1 MAKAEKL
8 STTHA
13 AELHMDG
20 IPQYAGN
27 IVTVMEQG
35 LQMADTRRLRGKQH
49 GKTVSVHDGAK
60 ADLVFLDLF
69 DEEGDQVIVAVTI
82 VGAKSD
88 LVTLAFR
95 NQVSEQTGT
104 VLRLLKSE
112 TRSSRQGPVDEDTL
126 SEFRRRSLRQ
136 LDKMIGGF
144 VMATAD
150 HLFDLSGRPHS
161 RDMQDALYETM
172 SILKRSKK
180 DIVEA
185 FCTQIDAYFD
195 EPLKP
200 EKQETVSADEVQ
212 FGDLDLV
219 DIQDFEDSLAIDR
232 MVKEG
237 QSKYGLPME
246 ALTLRFA
253 EIAGTEPLD
262 TRLPVHVQQLCSAFK
277 EGIRDRGIATSV
289 APELYNFFAAQ
300 VIRKLDSFYTSLNV
314 FLRERNIRPDIDE
327 DLKKH
332 GSLFERMQTQK
343 QRQAAP
349 AKPKPKKP
357 APEPKKELPSDDDAE
372 DLLAAARE
380 AGLSPD
386 GTGGPAS
393 AATVQRSG
401 TAPPASPAAGG
412 GTAATDSAVAG
423 AGAGHPVAGH
433 PAAGVPGAG
442 HPAAADAGA
451 GHPAAGV
458 PEAAGAGAGH
468 PAAGVPAAAGAG
480 AGIPE
485 AAGAAAGI
493 PAAAG
498 AVAGIPAAAR
508 AGTGTPGQTQ
518 PAAGV
523 AGAGQAASAGNAG
536 QTAAT
541 GHDGQAGIP
550 QQPPPD
556 GGMAAGRFDTPT
568 LYRSVIDALNYRRSN
583 PVIGAPGQ
591 AADAI
596 PVGGTP
602 GGAPATSDALA
613 SALTAI
619 QGDADART
627 AMREQRSVRGYLS
640 QNQADLAALE
650 GTQGFEPASMNQ
662 LDLVDN
668 LFTDISTEV
677 DVTPDLRPIVGDLQ
691 IPLAKLAL
699 LEPQFFADKSH
710 PARGV
715 IDQVT
720 QLASSSNYP
729 NKALEQKVTR
739 IIDNIVANYK
749 TDSGVFQTALGEL
762 EQLVQQQQ
770 KALERNVE
778 RVVKT
783 QDGQEK
789 LRKAEKAVEKVL
801 KTRVRAPK
809 APKPIV
815 DLVNSGWRDLLKLTF
830 VKQGPNSRAWKD
842 YVKTLDLLSLWLMQK
857 QTGTDDEQL
866 QVERALEAEP
876 LLDMVRQ
883 QISEALPTHVE
894 HESVLENLKEVL
906 AGRSELEYVD
916 VEPPAKDQ
924 TPAPAE
930 VRKKVEK
937 LPRLRR
943 WVRRVEDLERGTWLT
958 YRDSEGARRRMQLAW
973 ISDDRDR
980 FIFVNERGQK
990 VADVSGVELARKL
1003 SRGVRP
1009 PSPAEELPLVDQS
1022 MYKTLEHVQKSLS
1035 FELNHDSLTR
1045 LINRET
1051 FIEQL
1056 EQALQHAKTKH
1067 ATHALLYIDI
1077 DRFGIVNDVYDK
1089 EVGDQILMEFGQLL
1103 AQQHDPRVSSARI
1116 DGDCFGV
1123 LLLER
1128 SLEQAI
1134 AHAESI
1140 RSDIETGSVD
1150 VEGEKVSFT
1159 VSVGVASVLDHSV
1172 SVEEIL
1178 EHGRE
1183 AATEAK
1189 QKGGNRVS
1197 QYNEDRA
1204 RADAYKD
1211 EEAEAIKQI
1220 EETLDTKNF
1229 VLQAQPIAR
1238 THPVDDQYEIE
1249 HYEILL
1255 AIKSDSGALQSPVD
1269 FIASAER
1276 FGFMTQVDQ
1285 WVVRQVFAWISQM
1298 MDEQKSVPNLAIN
1311 LSGNSVTDDEFMEFL
1326 FEAISEY
1333 GVGTSKI
1340 CFEITETGTINNM
1353 VKATDFVNEFKNI
1366 GCKFSIDDFGT
1377 GLASHSYL
1385 RDLPVDYVKID
1396 GTFIK
1401 HIDTNTKDF
1410 AMAKSINDLAHFLG
1424 QETIAEFA
1432 ESEAVIAK
1440 LQEIGVDYI
1449 QGWGI
1454 GKPEPLVD
1462 LAEKLEMLDK

>member
-1 MAKAEKL
+1 MADADKL

-13 AELHMDG
+13 AELHLEG
-20 IPQYAGN
+20 IPQYAGDIN
-27 IVTVMEQG
+27 AIMEQG
-35 LQMADTRRLRGKQH
+35 LQMAGTRRLRGKQIS
-49 GKTVSVHDGAK
+49 KTVNVPAGAK

-69 DEEGDQVIVAVTI
+69 DEDGDQVIVPVSIAAARGDV
-82 VGAKSD
+82 
-88 LVTLAFR
+88 VTLDFR
-95 NQVSEQTGT
+95 DQVSEATGT
-104 VLRLLKSE
+104 VRRLLKAE
-112 TRSSRQGPVDEDTL
+112 TQISTRGQGDDDTL
-126 SEFRRRSLRQ
+126 TELRRRSLRQ
-136 LDKMIGGF
+136 LDKLIGAF
-144 VMATAD
+144 VMATSD
-150 HLFDLSGRPHS
+150 HLFDLSGRPQS
-161 RDMQDALYETM
+161 REKQDALYESM
-172 SILKRSKK
+172 SILKRNK
-180 DIVEA
+180 DSIVES
-185 FCTQIDAYFD
+185 FTGQIDNYFD
-195 EPLKP
+195 QPLRP
-200 EKQETVSADEVQ
+200 EKQETAEVNELE

-237 QSKYGLPME
+237 KSRYGMAME
-246 ALTLRFA
+246 ALTMRFA
-253 EIAGTEPLD
+253 DVAGTEPLD
-262 TRLPVHVQQLCSAFK
+262 TRLPMHVQQLCSAFR
-277 EGIRDRGIATSV
+277 ESIRDRGIATSV
-289 APELYNFFAAQ
+289 APELYNFFASQ

-314 FLRERNIRPDIDE
+314 FLRDRGVRPDIEE
-327 DLKKH
+327 DIKKH
-332 GSLFERMQTQK
+332 GSVFERMRKEKSPTK
-343 QRQAAP
+343 KPTRQA
-349 AKPKPKKP
+349 KKP
-357 APEPKKELPSDDDAE
+357 DTPKADLPTEEEAV
-372 DLLAAARE
+372 DLLAEARQ
-380 AGLSPD
+380 AGV
-386 GTGGPAS
+386 GE
-393 AATVQRSG
+393 Q
-401 TAPPASPAAGG
+401 
-412 GTAATDSAVAG
+412 G
-423 AGAGHPVAGH
+423 AGAASRG
-433 PAAGVPGAG
+433 
-442 HPAAADAGA
+442 AAATQGGGVSAPATQSGTGAQSATPDSAPLADHTAPNPAHSGDAMPAGA
-451 GHPAAGV
+451 ATQSNGA
-458 PEAAGAGAGH
+458 AAGA
-468 PAAGVPAAAGAG
+468 PAAGVPAAG
-480 AGIPE
+480 
-485 AAGAAAGI
+485 
-493 PAAAG
+493 
-498 AVAGIPAAAR
+498 V
-508 AGTGTPGQTQ
+508 

-523 AGAGQAASAGNAG
+523 PAAGAPAAGSAPAPDGPVAGNPVAG
-536 QTAAT
+536 APAADTT
-541 GHDGQAGIP
+541 GNESVS
-550 QQPPPD
+550 PPAE
-556 GGMAAGRFDTPT
+556 GGMAADRFAAPN

-583 PVIGAPGQ
+583 PVIGGSSSGSGQ
-591 AADAI
+591 AM
-596 PVGGTP
+596 PQGGTP
-602 GGAPATSDALA
+602 GGAPASSGALA
-613 SALTAI
+613 NALGSL
-619 QGDADART
+619 QGNEQART
-627 AMREQRSVRGYLS
+627 ALREQRSVRNYLS
-640 QNQADLAALE
+640 QNQAELAGLE
-650 GTQGFEPASMNQ
+650 GTQGFETTSMNQ

-668 LFTDISTEV
+668 LFTDISSDV
-677 DVTPDLRPIVGDLQ
+677 DVTPDLRPMVGDLQ

-699 LEPQFFADKSH
+699 LEPQFFADKAH

-729 NKALEQKVTR
+729 NKALEKKVGG
-739 IIDNIVANYK
+739 IIDNIVNNYK
-749 TDSGVFQTALGEL
+749 NDSGVFQSALEEL
-762 EQLVQQQQ
+762 EKLVQQQQ

-789 LRKAEKAVEKVL
+789 LRKAEKAVDKVL
-801 KTRVRAPK
+801 RTRVRAPR

-857 QTGTDDEQL
+857 QTGTDDEQV

-876 LLDMVRQ
+876 LLDMVQQ

-894 HESVLENLKEVL
+894 HEAVLENLKEVL
-906 AGRSELEYVD
+906 AGRKELEYVD
-916 VEPPAKDQ
+916 VEPPAKDDK
-924 TPAPAE
+924 PAPAE
-930 VRKKVEK
+930 VREKVEK

-958 YRDSEGARRRMQLAW
+958 YRDPEGARRRMQLAW
-973 ISDDRDR
+973 VSDERNR

-1009 PSPAEELPLVDQS
+1009 PNPAEQLPLVDQS

-1035 FELNHDSLTR
+1035 FEMNHDSLTR
-1045 LINRET
+1045 LINRDT
-1051 FIEQL
+1051 FMEQI
-1056 EQALQHAKTKH
+1056 EQALQHAKSKH
-1067 ATHALLYIDI
+1067 SAHALLYIDI
-1077 DRFGIVNDVYDK
+1077 DRFGIVNELYNK
-1089 EVGDQILMEFGQLL
+1089 EAGDQILVEFGQLL
-1103 AQQHDPRVSSARI
+1103 AQQHDKRVSSARI
-1116 DGDCFGV
+1116 EGDCFGV
-1123 LLLER
+1123 LLLDR
-1128 SLEQAI
+1128 SIEQAI

-1140 RSDIETGSVD
+1140 RRDIEASPISIEVAGNS
-1150 VEGEKVSFT
+1150 GEKVSFT
-1159 VSVGVASVLDHSV
+1159 VSVGVASIVDHTENV
-1172 SVEEIL
+1172 DAAL
-1178 EHGRE
+1178 EHARG
-1183 AATEAK
+1183 AADEAK

-1204 RADAYKD
+1204 RADAYQA
-1211 EEAEAIKQI
+1211 EEAEAIKKI

-1238 THPVDDQYEIE
+1238 TQPVNGSFDIE

-1255 AIKSDSGALQSPVD
+1255 AIKNDNGALQSPVD
-1269 FIASAER
+1269 FIESAER

-1285 WVVRQVFAWISQM
+1285 WVVRQVFTWISEM
-1298 MDEQKSVPNLAIN
+1298 MDEQKDVPNLAIN

-1432 ESEAVIAK
+1432 ESEPVIAK

-1454 GKPEPLVD
+1454 GKPEPLAQ
-1462 LAEKLEMLDK
+1462 LAEKLEMLEK